1 MAYLTHPPLTKKKT
15 SISVEVFWNKLINR
29 LMLEA
34 KEKPVDTVVCLILLG
49 LSIGLLAP
57 RIVPRVQ
64 SNPQQNISLTQEK
77 KPEPN
82 LITTL
87 PNGEVVVT
95 QAGD

>member
-1 MAYLTHPPLTKKKT
+1 MTYLTHPPLTKKKT
-15 SISVEVFWNKLINR
+15 SISVEVFWNKLII
-29 LMLEA
+29 EA

-49 LSIGLLAP
+49 LSVGLLAP